1 MGRRTVL
8 LVVAIVVAA
17 MGTGLVFAYANR
29 ADERAQEDFE
39 MVKVLVAKTLIKAGT
54 TGSAAENAGSFQ
66 LRDTPQEATVDGYL
80 QDTRSI
86 SGLVAVADIYPG
98 EQIIPAKFA
107 PAGST
112 NALAI
117 PVGKMAISAQ
127 MGDPERVAGFVRPGS
142 EIGVMVTLPASPRT
156 DGAGVTGLVTR
167 VLFPRLTVLAIGP
180 TTLKPA
186 TDGRGNTESVPTAI
200 LTVAVDQEQ
209 AQKLA
214 FAVKTDAKLYF
225 TLLTKDSK
233 IGPGTPVYRDNLFS

>member
-17 MGTGLVFAYANR
+17 MGTGLIFAYVNR
-29 ADERAQEDFE
+29 ADERAQKDVEQVD
-39 MVKVLVAKTLIKAGT
+39 VLVAKTLIKAGT
-54 TGSAAENAGSFQ
+54 TGTAAETAGAFQ
-66 LRDTPQEATVDGYL
+66 LRPIPRSATVEGYL

-98 EQIIPAKFA
+98 EQILTAKFA

-117 PVGKMAISAQ
+117 PAGKMAMSVQ
-127 MGDPERVAGFVRPGS
+127 MGDPQRVAGFVRPGS
-142 EIGVMVTLPASPRT
+142 EVGVFLTLPATARSE
-156 DGAGVTGLVTR
+156 GSGITGDITR
-167 VLFPRLTVLAIGP
+167 VLFPRIQVLAIGP

-186 TDGRGNTESVPTAI
+186 TDGKGNTESVPTAI
-200 LTVAVDQEQ
+200 LTVAVDQVQ

-214 FAVKTDAKLYF
+214 FATKVGSLYF
-225 TLLTKDSK
+225 SLLTKDSK
-233 IGPGTPVYRDNLFS
+233 IGPGTPVHRDNLFS